1 MTSLQATSQTT
12 APGPV
17 ISVQD
22 LGIEFY
28 RSRRR
33 RMQLRE
39 MLFHGRSGAPRET
52 FWALRNISFDIQA
65 GEAVGLVGGNGG
77 GKSTLL
83 KMIAGVLLPDEGEV
97 TVNGGVAPLI
107 ELTGGFVGELT
118 ARDNIYLTAG
128 LHGLSKEK
136 VDEHFDEIVD
146 FAGPEVRAGLDT
158 PYRHF
163 SSGMK
168 VRLGFAVITT
178 LDEPIILVDEV
189 LAVGDRK
196 FREKCY
202 QRMED
207 LLAEGRT
214 LFLVSHSEGDLKRFS
229 SRGLYLQHGTLMM
242 DGPMEDVLERYNHDL
257 DATR

>member
-1 MTSLQATSQTT
+1 MSD
-12 APGPV
+12 PV
-17 ISVQD
+17 ISVSD
-22 LGIEFY
+22 LGVEFY

-39 MLFHGRSGAPRET
+39 LLFHGRSGASKQT
-52 FWALRNISFDIQA
+52 FWALRDVSFDIHA

-83 KMIAGVLLPDEGEV
+83 KMIAGVLLPDEGTVEV
-97 TVNGGVAPLI
+97 SGGVAPLI
-107 ELTGGFVGELT
+107 ELTGGFVGELS
-118 ARDNIYLTAG
+118 ARDNVYLTAG

-136 VDEHFDEIVD
+136 IDERFDDIID

-168 VRLGFAVITT
+168 VRLGFSVVTT
-178 LDEPIILVDEV
+178 LDEPIVLVDEV
-189 LAVGDRK
+189 LAVGDRA

-202 QRMED
+202 RRMED
-207 LLAEGRT
+207 LLADGRT
-214 LFLVSHSEGDLKRFS
+214 LFLVSHSETDLRRFS
-229 SRGLYLQHGTLMM
+229 TRGLYLRRGQLMM
-242 DGPMEDVLERYNHDL
+242 DGPMGDVLERYNADM
-257 DATR
+257 DANA

>member
-1 MTSLQATSQTT
+1 VTTSQTT
-12 APGPV
+12 DTRSV
-17 ISVQD
+17 ISVKD

-52 FWALRNISFDIQA
+52 F
-65 GEAVGLVGGNGG
+65 
-77 GKSTLL
+77 
-83 KMIAGVLLPDEGEV
+83 
-97 TVNGGVAPLI
+97 
-107 ELTGGFVGELT
+107 
-118 ARDNIYLTAG
+118 NIYLTAG
-128 LHGLSKEK
+128 LHGLTKEQ
-136 VDEHFDEIVD
+136 VDESFEEMVE
-146 FAGPEVRAGLDT
+146 FAGPEVRAGLDM

-168 VRLGFAVITT
+168 VRLGFAVITA

-196 FREKCY
+196 FKEKCY
-202 QRMED
+202 QRMES
-207 LLAEGRT
+207 LLAQGRT
-214 LFLVSHSEGDLKRFS
+214 LFLVSHSERDLKRFS
-229 SRGLYLQHGTLMM
+229 TRGLYLKRGTLMM
-242 DGPMEDVLERYNHDL
+242 DGPMEDVLDRYNHDL

>member
-1 MTSLQATSQTT
+1 MSE
-12 APGPV
+12 PV
-17 ISVQD
+17 ISVRD

-39 MLFHGRSGAPRET
+39 LLFHGRSGASKQT
-52 FWALRNISFDIQA
+52 FWALRNVSFDIHA
-65 GEAVGLVGGNGG
+65 GEAVGLVGGNGS

-83 KMIAGVLLPDEGEV
+83 KMIAGVLLPDEGSVEV
-97 TVNGGVAPLI
+97 RGGVAPLI

-118 ARDNIYLTAG
+118 ARDNVYLTAG
-128 LHGLSKEK
+128 LHGLSKDK
-136 VDEHFDEIVD
+136 VDERFDEIID

-168 VRLGFAVITT
+168 VRLGFAVVTT
-178 LDEPIILVDEV
+178 LDEPIVLVDEV
-189 LAVGDRK
+189 LAVGDRA

-202 QRMED
+202 RRMED
-207 LLAEGRT
+207 LLADGRT
-214 LFLVSHSEGDLKRFS
+214 LFLVSHSEKDLRRFS
-229 SRGLYLQHGTLMM
+229 TRGLYLRRGQLMM
-242 DGPMEDVLERYNHDL
+242 DASMDEVLARYNADL
-257 DATR
+257 DAGA